1 MITIVLIIFTCIISI
16 KAFKDDGLMEK
27 WIFYPPAVKHG
38 EWPRLFTYGF
48 LHADFTHLIFNM
60 FTLYFFG
67 VDIEKY
73 CIATLGELTGSV
85 AYIVLYFSAL
95 FVSIFPTYLKERDN
109 DYYHGLGAS
118 GAVSAIIFAYVLINP
133 MNFMGVMFIPV
144 WLPAFLFAII
154 FVMISVYLSK
164 NHSGGIN
171 HSAHIAGGI
180 YGIVFMIVAFGTLEH
195 VNLLA
200 DFIDQIHVNSIRDL
214 IRFGF

>member
-38 EWPRLFTYGF
+38 EWQRLFTYGF

-118 GAVSAIIFAYVLINP
+118 GAVSAIIFAYQPYEFYGGNVHTGMAACFPFCN
-133 MNFMGVMFIPV
+133 NFCDDIGLSEQKPFGGNKSLCAHCWWYLRYCVYDCRV
-144 WLPAFLFAII
+144 WR
-154 FVMISVYLSK
+154 
-164 NHSGGIN
+164 
-171 HSAHIAGGI
+171 
-180 YGIVFMIVAFGTLEH
+180 T
-195 VNLLA
+195 
-200 DFIDQIHVNSIRDL
+200 
-214 IRFGF
+214 